1 VLILASP
8 EPTVK
13 LHRMEKYSLEFIA
26 RPWVKTADYWQVYWD
41 ITRAVK
47 QRFDEEAI
55 KQPIPKQDVQIINT
69 GG

>member
-1 VLILASP
+1 MAEP
-8 EPTVK
+8 EPVVK
-13 LHRMEKYSLEFIA
+13 LHHIEKDSLEFIA

-55 KQPIPKQDVQIINT
+55 LQPVPKQDVQIIKT
-69 GG
+69 AE